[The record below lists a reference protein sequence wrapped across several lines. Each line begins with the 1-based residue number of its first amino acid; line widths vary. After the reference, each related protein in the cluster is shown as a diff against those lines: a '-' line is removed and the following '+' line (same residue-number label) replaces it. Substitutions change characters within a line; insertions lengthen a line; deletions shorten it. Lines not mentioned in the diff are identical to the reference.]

1 LLTFKVWAWPGA
13 VAEMSFSGLDLDL
26 VRGILMVVLIIAF
39 LGMWVW
45 AWSGKR
51 KQVFHDA
58 SMLPLEEDNGQIP
71 HHHDE
76 RGNSQSAVT
85 KHHGTEE

>member
-1 LLTFKVWAWPGA
+1 
-13 VAEMSFSGLDLDL
+13 MSLENLNLDL
-26 VRGILMVVLIIAF
+26 VRGILMVGLIIAF
-39 LGMWVW
+39 LGMWAW

-71 HHHDE
+71 QDSGE
-76 RGNSQSAVT
+76 RSNS
-85 KHHGTEE
+85 KKDRIEE